1 MLIGND
7 AGWMQEGYDIERTK
21 GEKVCVRGGVLGTF
35 GQAVDNSRSVAGEK
49 RIFDFVSF

>member
-7 AGWMQEGYDIERTK
+7 AGCMQKGYRIERAK
-21 GEKVCVRGGVLGTF
+21 GGKGCVRGGVLGTF

-49 RIFDFVSF
+49 RIFDFVLF